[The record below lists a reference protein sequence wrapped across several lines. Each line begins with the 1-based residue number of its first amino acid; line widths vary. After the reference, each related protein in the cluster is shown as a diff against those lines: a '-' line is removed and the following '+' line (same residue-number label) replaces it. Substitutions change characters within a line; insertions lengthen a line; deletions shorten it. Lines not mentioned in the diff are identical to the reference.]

1 LECTT
6 DGSDFLPTKSASEQR
21 GDDVQHRTNQQRR
34 RPSKPISDQT
44 RADTAQDATANF
56 THSVDACHLQM
67 VALAA
72 RQANIPLA
80 TIHDC
85 FGTLAPHVG
94 QLNEILL
101 EQLRKLHSHNLL
113 NELLESAKHDL
124 PKSAHD
130 ELPELPKFGDLDMEG
145 VLKSIRAFK

>member
-1 LECTT
+1 
-6 DGSDFLPTKSASEQR
+6 
-21 GDDVQHRTNQQRR
+21 
-34 RPSKPISDQT
+34 
-44 RADTAQDATANF
+44 
-56 THSVDACHLQM
+56 M